1 MESNVLETIVSNII
15 TYKEDNPHV
24 IITSEMIKQIVE
36 SNIEEITKE
45 IEKEVEQY

>member
-24 IITSEMIKQIVE
+24 IITSEMIKGVIESEIDKLVE
-36 SNIEEITKE
+36 
-45 IEKEVEQY
+45 EVERELEQY